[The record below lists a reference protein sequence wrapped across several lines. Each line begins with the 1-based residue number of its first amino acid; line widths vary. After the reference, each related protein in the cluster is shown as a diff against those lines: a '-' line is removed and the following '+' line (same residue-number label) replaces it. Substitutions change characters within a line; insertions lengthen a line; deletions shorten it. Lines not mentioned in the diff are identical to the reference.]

1 MSEGTRAR
9 GRLMPAPFAMPR
21 SGLALLCGARPLCVP
36 VGGGPP
42 ARSPHASLR
51 LGVVDLEARPGPA
64 ATHRHRGQAP
74 PPPINF
80 ARNSPAACSNIEFA
94 SLELQRFWG
103 VSKDDRDKLGA
114 TFGWR
119 WCRRRPRAPKSGPAS
134 ALTHIA
140 AVLLNIACNS
150 PTTLSNYEFTTSELQ
165 RFQTLLKFRP
175 IELHANLLRS
185 GHVAARGCRGSF
197 A

>member
-1 MSEGTRAR
+1 MPVVTGVLACGWAR
-9 GRLMPAPFAMPR
+9 RREVQLWL
-21 SGLALLCGARPLCVP
+21 SI
-36 VGGGPP
+36 
-42 ARSPHASLR
+42 S
-51 LGVVDLEARPGPA
+51 
-64 ATHRHRGQAP
+64 
-74 PPPINF
+74 NF
-80 ARNSPAACSNIEFA
+80 ARNSSMTHSKFGFA

-185 GHVAARGCRGSF
+185 GHVAARGCLGSLVLYLCRI
-197 A
+197 